1 MGRNCPSSR
10 FTSAPTG
17 NMLAGLAVQEGWLGM
32 FRHRTTLRWFTAA
45 YMAALMP
52 FCCCTT
58 SVFAASPVPPP
69 PSDHAEHGLD
79 DGHRGAASAGHHHET
94 PDLQG
99 QQAPCGP
106 NHPCDPGSNEHQGDC
121 DCGCSIAPAEF
132 TLEAPPAAPLTLAT
146 ASMFVPIIEFGPLRQ
161 RAVIQ
166 TPPQRDRRSTSLLQ
180 LHCALIV

>member
-17 NMLAGLAVQEGWLGM
+17 NMLAALAVQEGWPGM

-52 FCCCTT
+52 LCCCTT
-58 SVFAASPVPPP
+58 SVFAAGPVPPSP
-69 PSDHAEHGLD
+69 RDHAEHRLD
-79 DGHRGAASAGHHHET
+79 DGHHGAASAGHHHEA
-94 PDLQG
+94 PDRLG

-106 NHPCDPGSNEHQGDC
+106 NHPCDPGSDHQGDC
-121 DCGCSIAPAEF
+121 DCGCSSGPAEF
-132 TLEAPPAAPLTLAT
+132 TLEAPPAAHLTLAT
-146 ASMFVPIIEFGPLRQ
+146 ASTFVPIIDFAPLSH

-166 TPPQRDRRSTSLLQ
+166 APPPRNSPTTSLLQ